1 MDKNFL
7 KYINVLYVEDESDV
21 RELTSNILSKFLNN
35 VVQAENGKE
44 GLELFQKH
52 NNTPD
57 SEFKIDLIITD
68 INMPKMNGLEMIRE
82 IHNFDYSIPTVITT
96 AHSDADFLKEAI
108 QLRVRG
114 YVTKPLKINDLIDT
128 ISIAVEPKYLKDQL
142 EVLNKQLSL
151 EVEEKTLEL
160 RSILDSQEN
169 MILVFN
175 EYNVSS
181 ANKTFLE
188 FFKLETIEDFIAN
201 NKPINNYFIEE
212 EEYFYTK
219 ENDWISEIMKLED
232 MKRVVRIKNASNEDK
247 IFRVDITTFFYETK
261 HYVVS
266 FTDIT
271 ELKEYTY
278 ELQYRATHDSL
289 TKLYNRQ
296 KLNEELSKE
305 ILRENRY
312 QHNLSILM
320 FDIDNFKNINDTYGH
335 DVGDVVLID
344 LSNILKGSIRA
355 TDYAARWGGEEFM
368 VLLPETSIDETTRLA
383 NELREKIET
392 YQPDNID
399 LPITISIGIAEFI
412 PNENT
417 RDDFIKNVDIALYQA
432 KRTGKNKVIKYE
444 KQ

>member
-21 RELTSNILSKFLNN
+21 RELTANILSKFLNN
-35 VVQAENGKE
+35 VIQAQNGKE
-44 GLELFQKH
+44 GLELFEKH
-52 NNTPD
+52 NNTEN
-57 SEFKIDLIITD
+57 SEFTIDLIVTD

-82 IHNFDYSIPTVITT
+82 IHKLDYTIPAVITT

-108 QLRVRG
+108 HLRVRG

-128 ISIAVEPKYLKDQL
+128 IRIAAEPKYLKDKL
-142 EVLNKQLSL
+142 EVLNKQLSF

-175 EYNVSS
+175 EYKVSS

-188 FFKLETIEDFIAN
+188 FFKLDKIDDFIAN
-201 NKPINNYFIEE
+201 NKPINSFFIDEQ
-212 EEYFYTK
+212 EYFYTK
-219 ENDWISEIMKLED
+219 EDDWISEIMKLED
-232 MKRVVRIKNASNEDK
+232 MKRVVCIKNGSNEEK
-247 IFRVDITTFFYETK
+247 IFKVDIKTFFYETK

-271 ELKEYTY
+271 ELQEYTY
-278 ELQYRATHDSL
+278 ELQYQATHDSL

-296 KLNEELSKE
+296 KLNEELTKE

-320 FDIDNFKNINDTYGH
+320 LDIDDFKNVNDTYGH
-335 DVGDVVLID
+335 DVGDIVLID
-344 LSNILKGSIRA
+344 LSTILKNCIRV

-368 VLLPETSIDETTRLA
+368 VLLPETSIDETTRIA
-383 NELREKIET
+383 DDLRVKIEE

-399 LPITISIGIAEFI
+399 LPITISIGIAEFVA
-412 PNENT
+412 NENT

-432 KRTGKNKVIKYE
+432 KRTGKNKVVKYE